1 MDAVT
6 LTQQLAKQA
15 DTGTAAIILLLVVLC
30 VVCWP
35 HVVSGI
41 SRLRDKKTVTVEGDV
56 HTAER
61 QQYVTRGEFNAHV
74 EQNAAEHKA
83 MVDDRERN
91 YEALYNRL
99 NANDKMT
106 SKLDGIL
113 TTILTDVQDIKRK
126 LFKTKV

>member
-1 MDAVT
+1 MDSVA

-41 SRLRDKKTVTVEGDV
+41 SRLRGKKTVTVEGDV

-61 QQYVTRGEFNAHV
+61 EQYVTRSEFNRHCEA
-74 EQNAAEHKA
+74 NAAEHKA
-83 MVDDRERN
+83 IVDDRERN
-91 YEALYNRL
+91 YETLYGRQL
-99 NANDKMT
+99 ANDKLT
-106 SKLDGIL
+106 SEIKGKLDGIKEDL
-113 TTILTDVQDIKRK
+113 SLIKHK
-126 LFKTKV
+126 LFKTR

>member
-1 MDAVT
+1 MDAAA

-41 SRLRDKKTVTVEGDV
+41 SRLRGKKTVTVEGDV

-61 QQYVTRGEFNAHV
+61 EQYVTRSEFDRHV
-74 EQNAAEHKA
+74 EVNAAEHKA

-91 YEALYNRL
+91 YESLYSRQL
-99 NANDKMT
+99 ANDKLT
-106 SKLDGIL
+106 SEIKGKLDGIKEDL
-113 TTILTDVQDIKRK
+113 SLIKQK
-126 LFKTKV
+126 LFKTR

>member
-1 MDAVT
+1 MDAAA

-15 DTGTAAIILLLVVLC
+15 DTGTTAIILLLVVLC

-41 SRLRDKKTVTVEGDV
+41 SRLRGKKTVTVEGDV

-61 QQYVTRGEFNAHV
+61 EQYVTRCEFNRHV
-74 EQNAAEHKA
+74 EANAAEHKA

-91 YEALYNRL
+91 YEALYNRQL
-99 NANDKMT
+99 ANDKLT
-106 SKLDGIL
+106 FEIKGSLNGIKEDL
-113 TTILTDVQDIKRK
+113 TLIKQE
-126 LFKTKV
+126 LFKTR

>member
-1 MDAVT
+1 MDAAA

-41 SRLRDKKTVTVEGDV
+41 SRLRGKKTVTVEGDV

-61 QQYVTRGEFNAHV
+61 EQYVTRSEFDRHV
-74 EQNAAEHKA
+74 EVNAAEHKA

-91 YEALYNRL
+91 YESLYSRQL
-99 NANDKMT
+99 ANDKLT
-106 SKLDGIL
+106 SEIKGKLDGIKEDL
-113 TTILTDVQDIKRK
+113 SLIKQK
-126 LFKTKV
+126 LFKTW

>member
-35 HVVSGI
+35 HVVNGI
-41 SRLRDKKTVTVEGDV
+41 ARLRGRKAVTVEGDV

-74 EQNAAEHKA
+74 ADNARDHENLFA
-83 MVDDRERN
+83 
-91 YEALYNRL
+91 RL

-113 TTILTDVQDIKRK
+113 TTILSDLQDIKKR
-126 LFKTKV
+126 LWTIPTNT

>member
-41 SRLRDKKTVTVEGDV
+41 SRLRGKKTVTVEGDV

-74 EQNAAEHKA
+74 ADNARDHENLFA
-83 MVDDRERN
+83 
-91 YEALYNRL
+91 RL

-113 TTILTDVQDIKRK
+113 TTILSDLQDIKKR
-126 LFKTKV
+126 LWTIPTNT